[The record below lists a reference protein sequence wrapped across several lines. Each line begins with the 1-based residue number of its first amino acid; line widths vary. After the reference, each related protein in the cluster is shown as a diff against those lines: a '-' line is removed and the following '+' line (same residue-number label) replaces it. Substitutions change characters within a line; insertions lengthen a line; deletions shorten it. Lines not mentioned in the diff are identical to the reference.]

1 MVAKP
6 TYRIDGARFNDLEG
20 FYDQVESQV
29 LGGKR
34 WGRNLDALNDAMAG
48 EFGGLPREFRLE
60 WVNSRLSE
68 ARLVQAGKGGFA
80 DLVQIIRGHPN
91 VELVLL

>member
-1 MVAKP
+1 MTWKVFM
-6 TYRIDGARFNDLEG
+6 TRSRVRYWGA
-20 FYDQVESQV
+20 SA
-29 LGGKR
+29 GGGISTR
-34 WGRNLDALNDAMAG
+34 LNDAMAG

-68 ARLVQAGKGGFA
+68 VRLVQAGTGGFA